1 MKNTILSHI
10 KTQFSELKTTI
21 PLAEYIFW
29 WILRFAMI
37 GGMIYLTVTN
47 PGTYHIKLMFLN
59 SLGMYAIPLLRLL
72 DFKKLLFAK
81 IPFRTQTYI
90 SVMIF
95 FGSFMGHAVNAYRF
109 FTSYDKF
116 LHVVSGV
123 IVVLIG
129 DLLAHSYDKNMTVKI
144 RFFLSQGL
152 SYTIMVLWELCEFFS
167 DFYIKDSVNQ
177 GFSYAPAENFFFFK
191 IFGHGQGNVAQ
202 YPVFDTNIDM
212 LCAVVSS
219 LITGIIIACI
229 IKYKEKR
236 KRKPEE
242 NTAEQEKDLSIT
254 N

>member
-1 MKNTILSHI
+1 
-10 KTQFSELKTTI
+10 
-21 PLAEYIFW
+21 
-29 WILRFAMI
+29 MI
-37 GGMIYLTVTN
+37 GGMIYLSVTN
-47 PGTYHIKLMFLN
+47 PGTYYIKLMLLN

-72 DFKKLLFAK
+72 DFKKLFFAK
-81 IPFRTQTYI
+81 IPYRIQTYI

-129 DLLAHSYDKNMTVKI
+129 DVLAHSYDKNMTSKI
-144 RFFLSQGL
+144 RFFLAQGL
-152 SYTIMVLWELCEFFS
+152 SYTVMVLWELCEFFS

-177 GFSYAPAENFFFFK
+177 GFSYTPSEDFFFFK
-191 IFGHGQGNVAQ
+191 IFGHGQGNIAQ

-219 LITGIIIACI
+219 LVTGVIILCI
-229 IKYKEKR
+229 IKNKEKR
-236 KRKPEE
+236 KKQNTDNSAEE
-242 NTAEQEKDLSIT
+242 KVLQENSTL
-254 N
+254 